1 MREKIQI
8 ELFLLCYNEEKMIL
22 HTLNYYSKFC
32 SKITIIVTKTV
43 KKIRVTSKTTR
54 RRPKKMK
61 ERIRV
66 KRTQVTKSNNLD
78 KIPKRFYS
86 LKFRVESTKESK
98 PHTHQVKAD

>member
-1 MREKIQI
+1 
-8 ELFLLCYNEEKMIL
+8 
-22 HTLNYYSKFC
+22 
-32 SKITIIVTKTV
+32 
-43 KKIRVTSKTTR
+43 
-54 RRPKKMK
+54 MK